1 MQSDMQGTTSTPG
14 FEWMLDARQDDVSLL
29 RDKWGFGR

>member
-14 FEWMLDARQDDVSLL
+14 FEWMLNARGDDTKLL
-29 RDKWGFGR
+29 KEKWNVKR